1 MNLRSNLIPAII
13 ISSLL
18 VILLSCKEEKPLV
31 NFTVLEKP
39 LLDTVYSGSS
49 VTAQEK
55 AVVLMD
61 ITGVRCTNCPTAA
74 QVARDIVAASPADR
88 VHVIAL
94 YPFYQPP
101 NTKPWD
107 GYDTLNT
114 YDAEF
119 FGSQFGIPLG
129 MPTGM
134 IDQINYNSS
143 RFIPYTQWSG
153 LVSDQL
159 KRATPFNLDLKSSW
173 NSSTGKGR
181 LEIKSTFLGSP
192 TTDKY
197 LLYVTVLENNIIGKQ
212 KSNSGEIDNYQHN
225 HVLRQLVTLQT
236 GDTLRNADAA
246 FKVHEK
252 HFAITPQRK
261 WNVDNLYCL
270 VWIVDAASKEIL
282 HSAETKLK
290 P

>member
-1 MNLRSNLIPAII
+1 MNLRSNIVPVII
-13 ISSLL
+13 ISCLM

-31 NFTVLEKP
+31 NFTVPEKP
-39 LLDTVYSGSS
+39 LIDTVYAGSS
-49 VTAQEK
+49 VSAQEK

-101 NTKPWD
+101 NTKPWE

-119 FGSQFGIPLG
+119 LGSQFGIPLG

-134 IDQINYNSS
+134 IDQISYNSS
-143 RFIPYTQWSG
+143 QFIPYTQWSG
-153 LVSDQL
+153 LVSDRL
-159 KRATPFNLDLKSSW
+159 KLSTAFNIDLKTSW
-173 NSSTGKGR
+173 NNSTGKGR
-181 LEIKSTFLGSP
+181 LEIKNTYTGSV
-192 TTDKY
+192 TTKKY
-197 LLYVTVLENNIIGKQ
+197 LMYVAVLEDKIIGKQ

-225 HVLRQLVTLQT
+225 HVLRKLVTVQT
-236 GDTLRNADAA
+236 GDTLHNTDAT
-246 FKVHEK
+246 FKIHEK
-252 HFAITPQRK
+252 HFSITPQSK
-261 WNVDNLYCL
+261 WNADNLYCL
-270 VWIVDAASKEIL
+270 VWVVDATSKEIL
-282 HSAETKLK
+282 HSAEIKLK